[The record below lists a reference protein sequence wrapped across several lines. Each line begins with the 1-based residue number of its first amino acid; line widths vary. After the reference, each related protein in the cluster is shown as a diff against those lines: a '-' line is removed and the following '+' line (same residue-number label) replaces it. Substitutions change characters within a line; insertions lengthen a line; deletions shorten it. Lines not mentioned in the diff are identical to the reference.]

1 MTKNTELK
9 ERLIKGR
16 KRDGRC
22 IYDEQAKSELIRAC
36 LKRGVSVARMALEH
50 GINANMLRT
59 WIAHHQRQEL
69 RSPSSEQAG
78 EKATF
83 DPVATPA
90 SKVEVVKEPDA
101 SMIIE
106 SPVPAFVPVVQASIA
121 VSPVPALAIGLHVR
135 LPNGVQF
142 DLDEASLTELSS
154 VLQILGRMK
163 CSGSTKG

>member
-59 WIAHHQRQEL
+59 WIAYHQRQEL
-69 RSPSSEQAG
+69 QSPSSGQAG
-78 EKATF
+78 ENVIF
-83 DPVATPA
+83 DPASA
-90 SKVEVVKEPDA
+90 SKTEIVTESKA

-106 SPVPAFVPVVQASIA
+106 SPAPAFVPVVQAPIA
-121 VSPVPALAIGLHVR
+121 VSPVPELAIGLHVR

-142 DLDEASLTELSS
+142 DLDEASLEELSS
-154 VLQILGRMK
+154 VVQMLGRMK